1 MEKVEMVKHT
11 ERVGMKGNV
20 YTYRVLVGTRKKIN
34 HLLDL
39 GMDRR
44 IVLIWENV
52 EWIILS

>member
-1 MEKVEMVKHT
+1 MVKHT
-11 ERVGMKGNV
+11 ERVVLKGNV